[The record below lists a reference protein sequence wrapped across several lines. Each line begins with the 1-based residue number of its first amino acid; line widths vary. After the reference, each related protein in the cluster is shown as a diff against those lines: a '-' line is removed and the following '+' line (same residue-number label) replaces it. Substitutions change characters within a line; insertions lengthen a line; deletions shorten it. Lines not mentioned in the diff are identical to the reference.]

1 MSFSA
6 ADHQYMARAL
16 QLARRG
22 LYTTDPNPRVGCV
35 LVRDGAVVGE
45 GFHVRAGT
53 PHAERHAL
61 AQAGERARG
70 ATAYVTLEPCSHT
83 GRTGPCADALIDA
96 GVTRVVAAMEDP
108 NPLVAGQGLQR
119 LADAGIA
126 TAVGLLEAEARALNP
141 GFVSRMTRQR
151 PYIRIKIAAS
161 VDGRTAMANGESQWI
176 TGPAAREDVQRLRAR
191 SSAVITGVGTVLA
204 DRPSYTVRPRQWRLA
219 EYRQHAADDDWV
231 RQPLR
236 VILDRTLRTPP
247 DVPVVSALGHCLLVA
262 GEQHPG
268 RQNALESAGAEVML
282 LPASGSG
289 IDLQQLLIELN
300 RRECNEVLVEC
311 GATLAGAFV
320 REGLFDEILV
330 YMAPTLLG
338 SSARPLLGL
347 PQLASMSEKV
357 ALTWQ
362 DVRQVGDDLRLTLVS
377 ACATT
382 LLFPPEFKRFPCLP
396 ALSNLWARWPR

>member
-1 MSFSA
+1 MFTRL
-6 ADHQYMARAL
+6 DTQYMARAL
-16 QLARRG
+16 QLAEQG

-35 LVRDGAVVGE
+35 LVRDGEIVGE
-45 GFHVRAGT
+45 GFHARAGE

-61 AQAGERARG
+61 AAAGDRARG

-83 GRTGPCADALIDA
+83 GRTGPCADALVA
-96 GVTRVVAAMEDP
+96 AEVARVIAAMEDP
-108 NPLVAGQGLQR
+108 NPQVAGNGMAR
-119 LADAGIA
+119 LAAAGIETA
-126 TAVGLLEAEARALNP
+126 TGLLETEARALNP
-141 GFVSRMTRQR
+141 GFISRMTRQR

-161 VDGRTAMANGESQWI
+161 VDGRTAMASGESQWI

-204 DRPSYTVRPRQWRLA
+204 DRPSYTVRPDQWERADYHRQTDS
-219 EYRQHAADDDWV
+219 QWV

-236 VILDRTLRTPP
+236 VILDRTLQTPP
-247 DVPVVSALGHCLLVA
+247 DVPVVSAPGHCLLVA

-320 REGLFDEILV
+320 REGLFDELIV
-330 YMAPTLLG
+330 YMAPALLG

-357 ALTWQ
+357 SLKWQ
-362 DVRQVGDDLRLTLVS
+362 DVRRIGDDLRLTLV
-377 ACATT
+377 
-382 LLFPPEFKRFPCLP
+382 P
-396 ALSNLWARWPR
+396 A

>member
-45 GFHVRAGT
+45 GFHARAGT

-126 TAVGLLEAEARALNP
+126 TAVGLLEAEARDLNP

-357 ALTWQ
+357 ALKWQ

-377 ACATT
+377 A
-382 LLFPPEFKRFPCLP
+382 
-396 ALSNLWARWPR
+396 

>member
-1 MSFSA
+1 MFTRL
-6 ADHQYMARAL
+6 DHQYMARAL
-16 QLARRG
+16 QLAEQG
-22 LYTTDPNPRVGCV
+22 LYTPDPSPRVGCV
-35 LVRDGAVVGE
+35 LVRDGEIVGE
-45 GFHVRAGT
+45 GFHARAGE
-53 PHAERHAL
+53 PHAERHAM
-61 AQAGERARG
+61 AEAGDRAHG

-83 GRTGPCADALIDA
+83 GRTGPCADALVAA
-96 GVTRVVAAMEDP
+96 GVARVVVAMEDP
-108 NPLVAGQGLQR
+108 NPQVAGNGMQT
-119 LADAGIA
+119 LAAAGIE
-126 TAVGLLEAEARALNP
+126 TASGLLEADARALNP
-141 GFVSRMTRQR
+141 GFISRMTRQR
-151 PYIRIKIAAS
+151 PYLRIKIAAS
-161 VDGRTAMANGESQWI
+161 VDGRTAMASGESQWI

-204 DRPSYTVRPRQWRLA
+204 DRPSYTVRPQQWALTD
-219 EYRQHAADDDWV
+219 YQQHSGGSDRV

-236 VILDRTLRTPP
+236 VILDRTLQTPP
-247 DVPVVSALGHCLLVA
+247 GVPVVSAPGHCLLVA

-320 REGLFDEILV
+320 REGLFDELIV
-330 YMAPTLLG
+330 YMAPALLG

-357 ALTWQ
+357 SLQWQ
-362 DVRQVGDDLRLTLVS
+362 DVRQVGNDLRLTLV
-377 ACATT
+377 
-382 LLFPPEFKRFPCLP
+382 P
-396 ALSNLWARWPR
+396 A

>member
-1 MSFSA
+1 MFTRL
-6 ADHQYMARAL
+6 DHQYMARAL
-16 QLARRG
+16 QLAEQG

-35 LVRDGAVVGE
+35 LVRDGEIVGE
-45 GFHVRAGT
+45 GFHARAGE
-53 PHAERHAL
+53 PHAERHAM
-61 AQAGERARG
+61 AEAGDRALG

-83 GRTGPCADALIDA
+83 GRTGPCADALVAA
-96 GVTRVVAAMEDP
+96 GVARVVVAMEDP
-108 NPLVAGQGLQR
+108 NPQVAGNGMQT
-119 LADAGIA
+119 LAAAGIE
-126 TAVGLLEAEARALNP
+126 TASGLLEADARALNP
-141 GFVSRMTRQR
+141 GFISRMTRQR
-151 PYIRIKIAAS
+151 PYLRIKIAAS
-161 VDGRTAMANGESQWI
+161 VDGRTAMASGESQWI

-204 DRPSYTVRPRQWRLA
+204 DRPSYTVRPQQWALTD
-219 EYRQHAADDDWV
+219 YQQHSGGSDRV

-236 VILDRTLRTPP
+236 VILDRTLQTPP
-247 DVPVVSALGHCLLVA
+247 GVPVVSAPGHCLLVA

-320 REGLFDEILV
+320 REGLFDELIV
-330 YMAPTLLG
+330 YMAPALLG

-357 ALTWQ
+357 SLQWQ
-362 DVRQVGDDLRLTLVS
+362 DVRQVGNDLRLTLV
-377 ACATT
+377 
-382 LLFPPEFKRFPCLP
+382 P
-396 ALSNLWARWPR
+396 A

>member
-1 MSFSA
+1 MFTRL
-6 ADHQYMARAL
+6 DHQYMARAL
-16 QLARRG
+16 QLAEQG

-35 LVRDGAVVGE
+35 LVRDGEIVGE
-45 GFHVRAGT
+45 GFHARAGE
-53 PHAERHAL
+53 PHAERHAM
-61 AQAGERARG
+61 AEAGDRAHG

-83 GRTGPCADALIDA
+83 GRTGPCADALVAA
-96 GVTRVVAAMEDP
+96 GVARVVVAMEDP
-108 NPLVAGQGLQR
+108 NPQVAGNGMQT
-119 LADAGIA
+119 LAAAGIE
-126 TAVGLLEAEARALNP
+126 TASGLLEADARALNP
-141 GFVSRMTRQR
+141 GFISRMTRQR
-151 PYIRIKIAAS
+151 PYLRIKIAAS
-161 VDGRTAMANGESQWI
+161 VDGRTAMASGESQWI

-204 DRPSYTVRPRQWRLA
+204 DRPSYTVRPQQWALTD
-219 EYRQHAADDDWV
+219 YQQHSGGSDRV

-236 VILDRTLRTPP
+236 VILDRTLQTPP
-247 DVPVVSALGHCLLVA
+247 GVPVVSAPGHCLLVA

-320 REGLFDEILV
+320 REGLFDELIV
-330 YMAPTLLG
+330 YMAPALLG

-357 ALTWQ
+357 SLQWQ
-362 DVRQVGDDLRLTLVS
+362 DVRQVGNDLRLTLV
-377 ACATT
+377 
-382 LLFPPEFKRFPCLP
+382 P
-396 ALSNLWARWPR
+396 A

>member
-1 MSFSA
+1 MFTRL
-6 ADHQYMARAL
+6 DTQYMARAL
-16 QLARRG
+16 QLAEQG

-35 LVRDGAVVGE
+35 LVRDGEIVGE
-45 GFHVRAGT
+45 GFHARAGE

-61 AQAGERARG
+61 AAAGDRARG

-83 GRTGPCADALIDA
+83 GRTGPCADALVAA
-96 GVTRVVAAMEDP
+96 GVARVIAAMEDP
-108 NPLVAGQGLQR
+108 NPQVAGNGMAR
-119 LADAGIA
+119 LAAAGIDTA
-126 TAVGLLEAEARALNP
+126 TGLLETEARALNP
-141 GFVSRMTRQR
+141 GFISRMTRQR

-161 VDGRTAMANGESQWI
+161 VDGRTAMASGESQWI

-204 DRPSYTVRPRQWRLA
+204 DRPSYTVRPDQWERADYHRQTDS
-219 EYRQHAADDDWV
+219 QWV

-236 VILDRTLRTPP
+236 VILDRTLQTPP
-247 DVPVVSALGHCLLVA
+247 DVPVVSAPGHCLLVA

-320 REGLFDEILV
+320 REGLFDELIV
-330 YMAPTLLG
+330 YMAPALLG

-357 ALTWQ
+357 SLKWQ
-362 DVRQVGDDLRLTLVS
+362 DVRQVGDDLRLTLV
-377 ACATT
+377 
-382 LLFPPEFKRFPCLP
+382 P
-396 ALSNLWARWPR
+396 A

>member
-1 MSFSA
+1 MFTRL
-6 ADHQYMARAL
+6 DHQYMARAL
-16 QLARRG
+16 QLAEQG

-35 LVRDGAVVGE
+35 LVRDGEIVGE
-45 GFHVRAGT
+45 GFHARAGE
-53 PHAERHAL
+53 PHAERHAM
-61 AQAGERARG
+61 AEAGDRAHG

-83 GRTGPCADALIDA
+83 GRTGPCADALVAA
-96 GVTRVVAAMEDP
+96 GVARVVVAMEDP
-108 NPLVAGQGLQR
+108 NPQVAGNGMQT
-119 LADAGIA
+119 LAAAGIE
-126 TAVGLLEAEARALNP
+126 TASGLLEADARALNP
-141 GFVSRMTRQR
+141 GFISRMTRQR
-151 PYIRIKIAAS
+151 PYLRIKIAAS
-161 VDGRTAMANGESQWI
+161 VDGRTAMASGESQWI

-204 DRPSYTVRPRQWRLA
+204 DRPSYTVRPQQWALTD
-219 EYRQHAADDDWV
+219 YQQHSGGSDRV

-236 VILDRTLRTPP
+236 VILDRTLQTPP
-247 DVPVVSALGHCLLVA
+247 GVPVVSAPGHCLLVA

-320 REGLFDEILV
+320 REGLFDELIV
-330 YMAPTLLG
+330 YMAPALLG

-347 PQLASMSEKV
+347 PQLDSMSEKV
-357 ALTWQ
+357 SLQWQ
-362 DVRQVGDDLRLTLVS
+362 DVRQVGNDLRLTLV
-377 ACATT
+377 
-382 LLFPPEFKRFPCLP
+382 P
-396 ALSNLWARWPR
+396 A

>member
-1 MSFSA
+1 MFTRL
-6 ADHQYMARAL
+6 DYQYMARAL
-16 QLARRG
+16 QLAEQG

-35 LVRDGAVVGE
+35 LVRDGEIVGE
-45 GFHVRAGT
+45 GFHARAGE

-61 AQAGERARG
+61 AAAGDRARG

-83 GRTGPCADALIDA
+83 GRTGPCADALVAA
-96 GVTRVVAAMEDP
+96 GVARVVAAMEDP
-108 NPLVAGQGLQR
+108 NPQVAGNGMQT
-119 LADAGIA
+119 LAAAGIE
-126 TAVGLLEAEARALNP
+126 TASGLLEADARALNP
-141 GFVSRMTRQR
+141 GFISRMTRQR
-151 PYIRIKIAAS
+151 PYLRIKIAAS
-161 VDGRTAMANGESQWI
+161 VDGRTAMASGESQWI

-204 DRPSYTVRPRQWRLA
+204 DRPSYTVRPEQWVLTD
-219 EYRQHAADDDWV
+219 YQQHSGGSDRV

-236 VILDRTLRTPP
+236 VILDRTLQTPP
-247 DVPVVSALGHCLLVA
+247 DVPVVSAPGHCLLVA

-320 REGLFDEILV
+320 REGLFDELIV
-330 YMAPTLLG
+330 YMAPALLG

-357 ALTWQ
+357 SLKWQ
-362 DVRQVGDDLRLTLVS
+362 DVRQVGDDLRLTLV
-377 ACATT
+377 
-382 LLFPPEFKRFPCLP
+382 P
-396 ALSNLWARWPR
+396 A

>member
-1 MSFSA
+1 MFTRL
-6 ADHQYMARAL
+6 DYQYMARAL
-16 QLARRG
+16 QLAEQG

-35 LVRDGAVVGE
+35 LVRDGEIVGE
-45 GFHVRAGT
+45 GFHARAGE

-61 AQAGERARG
+61 AAAGDRARG

-83 GRTGPCADALIDA
+83 GRTGPCADALVAA
-96 GVTRVVAAMEDP
+96 GVARVVAAMEDP
-108 NPLVAGQGLQR
+108 NPQVAGNGMQT
-119 LADAGIA
+119 LAAAGIE
-126 TAVGLLEAEARALNP
+126 TASGLLEADARALNP
-141 GFVSRMTRQR
+141 GFISRMTRQR
-151 PYIRIKIAAS
+151 PYLRIKIAAS
-161 VDGRTAMANGESQWI
+161 VDGRTAMASGESQWI

-204 DRPSYTVRPRQWRLA
+204 DRPSYTVRPQQWALTD
-219 EYRQHAADDDWV
+219 YQQHSGGSDRV

-236 VILDRTLRTPP
+236 VILDRTLQTPP
-247 DVPVVSALGHCLLVA
+247 DVPVVSAPGHCLLVA

-320 REGLFDEILV
+320 REGLFDELIV
-330 YMAPTLLG
+330 YMAPALLG
-338 SSARPLLGL
+338 SSSRPLLGL

-357 ALTWQ
+357 SLKWQ
-362 DVRQVGDDLRLTLVS
+362 DVRQVGDDLRLTLV
-377 ACATT
+377 
-382 LLFPPEFKRFPCLP
+382 P
-396 ALSNLWARWPR
+396 A

>member
-1 MSFSA
+1 MPAMFTRL
-6 ADHQYMARAL
+6 DTHYMARAL
-16 QLARRG
+16 QLAEQG

-35 LVRDGAVVGE
+35 LVRDGEIVGE
-45 GFHVRAGT
+45 GFHARAGE

-61 AQAGERARG
+61 AAAGDRARG

-83 GRTGPCADALIDA
+83 GRTGPCADALVAA
-96 GVTRVVAAMEDP
+96 GVARVIAAMEDP
-108 NPLVAGQGLQR
+108 NPQVAGNGMAR
-119 LADAGIA
+119 LAAAGIDTA
-126 TAVGLLEAEARALNP
+126 TGLLESEARALNP
-141 GFVSRMTRQR
+141 GFISRMTRQR
-151 PYIRIKIAAS
+151 PFIRIKIAAS
-161 VDGRTAMANGESQWI
+161 VDGRTAMASGESQWI

-204 DRPSYTVRPRQWRLA
+204 DRPSYTVRPDQWERADYHRQTDS
-219 EYRQHAADDDWV
+219 QWV

-236 VILDRTLRTPP
+236 VILDRTLQTPP
-247 DVPVVSALGHCLLVA
+247 DVPVVSAPGHCLLVA

-320 REGLFDEILV
+320 REGLFDELIV
-330 YMAPTLLG
+330 YMAPALLG

-357 ALTWQ
+357 SLKWQ
-362 DVRQVGDDLRLTLVS
+362 DVRMVGGDLRLTLTP
-377 ACATT
+377 AGQ
-382 LLFPPEFKRFPCLP
+382 PLP
-396 ALSNLWARWPR
+396 

>member
-1 MSFSA
+1 MFTRL
-6 ADHQYMARAL
+6 DYQYMARAL
-16 QLARRG
+16 QLAEQG
-22 LYTTDPNPRVGCV
+22 LYTTDPNPRVGSV
-35 LVRDGAVVGE
+35 LVRDGEIVGE
-45 GFHVRAGT
+45 GFHARAGE

-61 AQAGERARG
+61 AAAGDRARG

-83 GRTGPCADALIDA
+83 GRTGPCADALVAA
-96 GVTRVVAAMEDP
+96 GVARVVAAMEDP
-108 NPLVAGQGLQR
+108 NPQVAGNGMQT
-119 LADAGIA
+119 LAAAGIE
-126 TAVGLLEAEARALNP
+126 TASGLLEADARALNP
-141 GFVSRMTRQR
+141 GFISRMTRQR
-151 PYIRIKIAAS
+151 PYLRIKIAAS
-161 VDGRTAMANGESQWI
+161 VDGRTAMASGESQWI

-204 DRPSYTVRPRQWRLA
+204 DRPSYTVRPQQWALTD
-219 EYRQHAADDDWV
+219 YQQHSGGSDRV

-236 VILDRTLRTPP
+236 VILDRTLQTPP
-247 DVPVVSALGHCLLVA
+247 DVPVVSAPGHCLLVA

-320 REGLFDEILV
+320 REGLFDELIV
-330 YMAPTLLG
+330 YMAPALLG
-338 SSARPLLGL
+338 SSSRPLLGL

-357 ALTWQ
+357 SLKWQ
-362 DVRQVGDDLRLTLVS
+362 DVRQVGDDLRLTLV
-377 ACATT
+377 
-382 LLFPPEFKRFPCLP
+382 P
-396 ALSNLWARWPR
+396 A

>member
-1 MSFSA
+1 MFTRL
-6 ADHQYMARAL
+6 DTQYMARAL
-16 QLARRG
+16 QLAEQG

-35 LVRDGAVVGE
+35 LVRDGEIVGE
-45 GFHVRAGT
+45 GFHARAGE

-61 AQAGERARG
+61 AAAGDRARG

-83 GRTGPCADALIDA
+83 GRTGPCADALVAA
-96 GVTRVVAAMEDP
+96 GVARVIAAMEDP
-108 NPLVAGQGLQR
+108 NPQVAGNGMAR
-119 LADAGIA
+119 LAAAGID
-126 TAVGLLEAEARALNP
+126 TAIGLLESGARALNP
-141 GFVSRMTRQR
+141 GFISRMTRQR
-151 PYIRIKIAAS
+151 PWIRIKIAAS
-161 VDGRTAMANGESQWI
+161 VDGRTAMASGESQWI

-204 DRPSYTVRPRQWRLA
+204 DRPSYTVRPDQWERADYHRQTDS
-219 EYRQHAADDDWV
+219 QWV

-236 VILDRTLRTPP
+236 VILDRTLQTPP
-247 DVPVVSALGHCLLVA
+247 DVPVVSAPGHCLLVA

-268 RQNALESAGAEVML
+268 RQNALEYAGAEVML

-320 REGLFDEILV
+320 REGLFDELIV
-330 YMAPTLLG
+330 YMAPALLG

-357 ALTWQ
+357 SLKWQ
-362 DVRQVGDDLRLTLVS
+362 DVRQIGDDLRLTLV
-377 ACATT
+377 
-382 LLFPPEFKRFPCLP
+382 PEELQV
-396 ALSNLWARWPR
+396 SS

>member
-45 GFHVRAGT
+45 GFHARAGT

-219 EYRQHAADDDWV
+219 EYRQ
-231 RQPLR
+231 
-236 VILDRTLRTPP
+236 I
-247 DVPVVSALGHCLLVA
+247 
-262 GEQHPG
+262 G
-268 RQNALESAGAEVML
+268 RAHV
-282 LPASGSG
+282 
-289 IDLQQLLIELN
+289 
-300 RRECNEVLVEC
+300 
-311 GATLAGAFV
+311 
-320 REGLFDEILV
+320 
-330 YMAPTLLG
+330 
-338 SSARPLLGL
+338 
-347 PQLASMSEKV
+347 
-357 ALTWQ
+357 
-362 DVRQVGDDLRLTLVS
+362 
-377 ACATT
+377 
-382 LLFPPEFKRFPCLP
+382 
-396 ALSNLWARWPR
+396 

>member
-1 MSFSA
+1 MFTRL
-6 ADHQYMARAL
+6 DYQYMARAL
-16 QLARRG
+16 QLAEQG

-35 LVRDGAVVGE
+35 LVRDGEIVGE
-45 GFHVRAGT
+45 GFHARAGE

-61 AQAGERARG
+61 AAAGDRARG
-70 ATAYVTLEPCSHT
+70 ATAYVTLEPCSHM
-83 GRTGPCADALIDA
+83 GRTGPCADALVDA
-96 GVTRVVAAMEDP
+96 GVARVIAAMEDP
-108 NPLVAGQGLQR
+108 NPQVAGNGMAR
-119 LADAGIA
+119 LATAGIDTA
-126 TAVGLLEAEARALNP
+126 TGLLESDARALNP
-141 GFVSRMTRQR
+141 GFISRMTRQR
-151 PYIRIKIAAS
+151 PFIRIKIAAS
-161 VDGRTAMANGESQWI
+161 VDGRTAMASGESQWI

-204 DRPSYTVRPRQWRLA
+204 DRPSYTVRPAQWTRADYHRQA
-219 EYRQHAADDDWV
+219 GGQWV

-236 VILDRTLRTPP
+236 VILDRTLQTPP
-247 DVPVVSALGHCLLVA
+247 DVPVVSAPGHCLLVA

-289 IDLQQLLIELN
+289 IDLKQLLIELN

-320 REGLFDEILV
+320 REGLFDELIV
-330 YMAPTLLG
+330 FMAPALLG

-357 ALTWQ
+357 ALKWQ
-362 DVRQVGDDLRLTLVS
+362 DVRQIGDDLRLTLV
-377 ACATT
+377 
-382 LLFPPEFKRFPCLP
+382 P
-396 ALSNLWARWPR
+396 A

>member
-1 MSFSA
+1 
-6 ADHQYMARAL
+6 MARAL
-16 QLARRG
+16 QLARRA

-35 LVRDGAVVGE
+35 LVRDGEIVGE
-45 GFHVRAGT
+45 GFHARAGE

-61 AQAGERARG
+61 AAAGDRARG

-83 GRTGPCADALIDA
+83 GRTGPCAEALREA
-96 GVTRVVAAMEDP
+96 GVARVIAAMEDP
-108 NPLVAGQGLQR
+108 NPQVAGQGLER
-119 LADAGIA
+119 LSQAGID
-126 TAVGLLEAEARALNP
+126 TASGLLEVEARALNP
-141 GFVSRMTRQR
+141 GFISRMTRQR
-151 PYIRIKIAAS
+151 PFIRIKIAAS
-161 VDGRTAMANGESQWI
+161 VDGRTAMASGESQWI

-204 DRPSYTVRPRQWRLA
+204 DRPSYTVRSDQWVFSKYQA
-219 EYRQHAADDDWV
+219 GAGDGDWV

-247 DVPVVSALGHCLLVA
+247 DVPVVSAPGHCLLVA
-262 GEQHPG
+262 GEQHSG
-268 RQNALESAGAEVML
+268 RQNALESAGAEVMH

-330 YMAPTLLG
+330 YMAPALLG

-357 ALTWQ
+357 ALRWQ
-362 DVRQVGDDLRLTLVS
+362 DVRQIGDDLRLTLV
-377 ACATT
+377 
-382 LLFPPEFKRFPCLP
+382 P
-396 ALSNLWARWPR
+396 ALPTLP

>member
-1 MSFSA
+1 MFTRL
-6 ADHQYMARAL
+6 DYQYMARAL
-16 QLARRG
+16 QLAEQG

-35 LVRDGAVVGE
+35 LVRDGEIVGE
-45 GFHVRAGT
+45 GFHARAGE

-61 AQAGERARG
+61 VAAGDRARG

-83 GRTGPCADALIDA
+83 GRTGPCADALVAA
-96 GVTRVVAAMEDP
+96 GVARVVAAMEDP
-108 NPLVAGQGLQR
+108 NPQVAGNGMQT
-119 LADAGIA
+119 LAAAGIE
-126 TAVGLLEAEARALNP
+126 TASGLLEADARALNP
-141 GFVSRMTRQR
+141 GFISRMTRQR
-151 PYIRIKIAAS
+151 PYLRIKIAAS
-161 VDGRTAMANGESQWI
+161 VDGRTAMASGESQWI

-204 DRPSYTVRPRQWRLA
+204 DRPSYTVRPEQWVLTD
-219 EYRQHAADDDWV
+219 YQQHSGGSDRV

-236 VILDRTLRTPP
+236 VILDRTLQTPP
-247 DVPVVSALGHCLLVA
+247 DVPVVSAPGHCLLVA

-320 REGLFDEILV
+320 REGLFDELIV
-330 YMAPTLLG
+330 FMAPALLG

-357 ALTWQ
+357 ALKWQ
-362 DVRQVGDDLRLTLVS
+362 DVRQIGDDLRLTLV
-377 ACATT
+377 
-382 LLFPPEFKRFPCLP
+382 P
-396 ALSNLWARWPR
+396 A